1 MSGLLFFLVLAAALF
16 LSLVVQAFIPPVPW
30 IEGARVLL
38 MPLVL
43 FYGALAMPLA
53 GMLALS
59 FLAGFMWDALNTVV
73 FDTGQA
79 APDGTRAL
87 GVEISLGWSILV
99 YAALGAIMSGFRPLF
114 QRGRWEVHCLLSGVC
129 TALIVLAEYL
139 MITFRRG
146 DPVFTPEIWW
156 RIGGAGI
163 VALLLSPVVFLLLNL
178 AARAVGYHL
187 RPQKEGLLP

>member
-1 MSGLLFFLVLAAALF
+1 MSTIFFFLVLAAALF
-16 LSLVVQAFIPPVPW
+16 LALVAQSFIPPLPW

-38 MPLVL
+38 MPLVF

-53 GMLALS
+53 GMLTLA
-59 FLAGFMWDALNTVV
+59 FLAGFMWDALNTVI

-79 APDGTRAL
+79 AEDGTRVLA
-87 GVEISLGWSILV
+87 VEISLGWSILV

-114 QRGRWEVHCLLSGVC
+114 QRGRWEAHCLLSGVC

-146 DPVFTPEIWW
+146 EPLFTQEIWW
-156 RIGGAGI
+156 RIGGAG
-163 VALLLSPVVFLLLNL
+163 VMALLLSPIVFFLLNL
-178 AARAVGYHL
+178 AARGVGFDP
-187 RPQKEGLLP
+187 RPQPEGFIR